1 MERSFVRSAAVEKR
15 ELSKIDFEMIDDAFK
30 ALLQSSHPDPV
41 VEAKIVDLRDSLY
54 WVVGDRRGRVMT
66 SGMKPWTRQ
75 LDLCDGWLEIII
87 EEIKLRG
94 TN

>member
-1 MERSFVRSAAVEKR
+1 
-15 ELSKIDFEMIDDAFK
+15 
-30 ALLQSSHPDPV
+30 
-41 VEAKIVDLRDSLY
+41 
-54 WVVGDRRGRVMT
+54 MT